1 MTHRLTMLK
10 IIVIGHL
17 MLQLL

>member
-1 MTHRLTMLK
+1 MSK

-17 MLQLL
+17 S